1 MVNFCLKDD
10 EKTLLKNLIG
20 KKILNF
26 RHDPLDKFEGETVYG
41 KVELFFED
49 LIILINYYYEPYP
62 LFGNN
67 VDDHPKFSIKVIEEG
82 EAVSALEN
90 TQQIDVKCDK
100 TIKGITLVED
110 YVNVEWDGKKDD
122 VRMMKAIIFKLDD
135 KEVAIQGDYMMPLLD
150 ILKGE
155 NLKEMLGTQADEFED
170 DETKY
175 ETERYFVEL

>member
-10 EKTLLKNLIG
+10 EKTLLKTIIG
-20 KKILNF
+20 KKLLYF
-26 RHDPLDKFEGETVYG
+26 KHDPFDKFGGETVYE

-49 LIILINYYYEPYP
+49 LILLIDYYYEPYP

-67 VDDHPKFSIKVIEEG
+67 VDDHPKFSIKVIKEE
-82 EAVSALEN
+82 EAISAIKD
-90 TQQIDVKCDK
+90 TQQIEVKCEK
-100 TIKGITLVED
+100 TIKGITIVED
-110 YVNVEWDGKKDD
+110 YVSVEWDGKKDN

-135 KEVAIQGDYMMPLLD
+135 EEVAIQGDYMMPLLD

-155 NLKEMLGTQADEFED
+155 NLKDMIGTQKDEFED

-175 ETERYFVEL
+175 ESKRFIVDL

>member
-20 KKILNF
+20 KKVLNF

-67 VDDHPKFSIKVIEEG
+67 VDDHPKFSIKVITEG

-90 TQQIDVKCDK
+90 TQQIDVKCDE

-150 ILKGE
+150 IFKGE

-175 ETERYFVEL
+175 ETQRFFIEL